1 MRHFLKKL
9 PFIRAFF
16 ARTNETDEK
25 PVTQPPQN
33 WHARVWR
40 IAAPIMLSNLT
51 LPIVGAV
58 DTAMA
63 GHLPGP
69 EYLAGVSV
77 ATLIF
82 GFAFWTFSFIRLSTT
97 GYIAQ
102 AFGSGDM
109 PELCNVAV
117 RAAIVAVG
125 IALLLLLVQ
134 FPIKF
139 FSLFLIDAGDAVSH
153 QAELYFDIRV
163 WAAPAVMGNFVVTG
177 ILIGLQ
183 RAGLALVVQS
193 IIAVVNVVLDLLFVL
208 EFGWQVPGIAAAT
221 VAAEYSGLLIGAAII
236 ARTSMIR
243 SGLTPNALRFTAFKR
258 LLSFNRDLMIRTLS
272 LTFAFGVFISLSARI
287 GETTL
292 AANEVL
298 MMFLS
303 FSAFALDGFA
313 NACEAMVGEA
323 YGRRDR
329 TMLRSVVRTSTIWAF
344 ISAIAICLTFQIT
357 GEMIVNLL
365 TDISEVRVVAYEY
378 LVFVVLMPIV
388 GVWSFVIDG
397 VFIGAARGRDI
408 RNAMIVS
415 VGVYLPVIFLLDRE
429 LGNTGLWFGLM
440 FLFLARAITLGSRI
454 PRLARDIAGG
464 EERLTKGDLV

>member
-1 MRHFLKKL
+1 M
-9 PFIRAFF
+9 
-16 ARTNETDEK
+16 
-25 PVTQPPQN
+25 
-33 WHARVWR
+33 WR

-139 FSLFLIDAGDAVSH
+139 VSLFLIDAGDAVSH

-221 VAAEYSGLLIGAAII
+221 VAAEYSGLLIGRGNHRANLNDPVGADTE
-236 ARTSMIR
+236 RTAVHGIQASAVVQPGPDDSHVVPDLCFRRFHQSLGPHRRNDSRGER
-243 SGLTPNALRFTAFKR
+243 SPHDVSQL
-258 LLSFNRDLMIRTLS
+258 
-272 LTFAFGVFISLSARI
+272 FGVCAGWI
-287 GETTL
+287 
-292 AANEVL
+292 
-298 MMFLS
+298 
-303 FSAFALDGFA
+303 
-313 NACEAMVGEA
+313 CQC
-323 YGRRDR
+323 
-329 TMLRSVVRTSTIWAF
+329 VR
-344 ISAIAICLTFQIT
+344 
-357 GEMIVNLL
+357 
-365 TDISEVRVVAYEY
+365 
-378 LVFVVLMPIV
+378 
-388 GVWSFVIDG
+388 
-397 VFIGAARGRDI
+397 
-408 RNAMIVS
+408 
-415 VGVYLPVIFLLDRE
+415 
-429 LGNTGLWFGLM
+429 GNGW
-440 FLFLARAITLGSRI
+440 
-454 PRLARDIAGG
+454 
-464 EERLTKGDLV
+464 